1 MVVEKL
7 EHSRTKLTFDVT
19 PEEFEKALDKAFVEE
34 NSKVNIHGFR
44 KGKAPRSVF
53 EKMYGV
59 ESLYATAI
67 DVILNDKIQEAVKDE
82 NLVKDF
88 IGQFEPLLEDK
99 VERNKNFKVSLV
111 IDTYPEVKLG
121 DYKGIEVAK
130 KNLEVTDEDVEK
142 AVKSMAAKDATMEA
156 KAEQVI
162 AKNDFVTFDFVGS
175 VDGVEFPG
183 GKAENYELQI
193 GSGQFIPGFEDQMIG
208 MKAEEV
214 KDVNVTFP
222 ENYGAKDLAGKAAV
236 FTVTV
241 HEVKVEK
248 LPEFT
253 DEYVKSL
260 NVKDVNTL
268 DELKAYKKK
277 ELEDSKLVSEKDR
290 QTNEIVNK
298 IIDGTKVDMP
308 ASLPAQRANQLR
320 AQFEMQAKQYNIPFE
335 TYLSLMNITAE
346 DFNKRINEQA
356 TRQAIFDLAAAE
368 IIEKENLVAT
378 EEQVKAKAEEIAKAQ
393 GKKADA
399 ILKKQNDQL
408 VNSLTYDNFMKFLL
422 DNAKEI

>member
-19 PEEFEKALDKAFVEE
+19 PEEFEKALNKAFVEE

-162 AKNDFVTFDFVGS
+162 AKNDFATFDFVGT

-183 GKAENYELQI
+183 GKADNYELQI

-214 KDVNVTFP
+214 KDINVTFP
-222 ENYGAKDLAGKAAV
+222 ENYGEASLAGKAAV
-236 FTVTV
+236 FKVTV
-241 HEVKVEK
+241 HEIKEQK

-253 DEYVKSL
+253 DEYVKTL
-260 NVKDVNTL
+260 NKDANNYE
-268 DELKAYKKK
+268 ELKALKRKD
-277 ELEDSKLVSEKDR
+277 LEEAKAVSEKDR
-290 QTNEIVNK
+290 QTNELINK
-298 IIDGTKVDMP
+298 VIDNATVDMP
-308 ASLPAQRANQLR
+308 KTLVDSRYNAMKAQYEQ
-320 AQFEMQAKQYNIPFE
+320 QAKMYNIPFE
-335 TYLSLMNITAE
+335 TFIQIMGSTMEQFEDITKKQAE
-346 DFNKRINEQA
+346 
-356 TRQAIFDLAAAE
+356 RQALFDVVAGAIVEAE
-368 IIEKENLVAT
+368 KLVPTKE
-378 EEQVKAKAEEIAKAQ
+378 EIDAKA
-393 GKKADA
+393 GDDKKANRVQ
-399 ILKKQNDQL
+399 IMNE
-408 VNSLTYDNFMKFLL
+408 LTYQKLVDFLL
-422 DNAKEI
+422 ANAKEI

>member
-19 PEEFEKALDKAFVEE
+19 PEEFEKALDKAFEEE
-34 NSKVNIHGFR
+34 NAKVSIQGFR

-53 EKMYGV
+53 EKHYGV

-67 DVILNDKIQEAVKDE
+67 DVILNNKIQEAVKDE

-99 VERNKNFKVSLV
+99 VERNTNFKVSLV

-130 KNLEVTDEDVEK
+130 KNLEVTDEEVEQ
-142 AVKSMAAKDATMEA
+142 ACKSMAAKDATMEV

-183 GKAENYELQI
+183 GKADNYELQI

-214 KDVNVTFP
+214 KDINVTFP
-222 ENYGAKDLAGKAAV
+222 ENYGEASLAGKAAV
-236 FTVTV
+236 FKVTV
-241 HEVKVEK
+241 HEVKEQK

-253 DEYVKSL
+253 DEYVKTL
-260 NVKDVNTL
+260 NKDVNNY
-268 DELKAYKKK
+268 DELKAAKKV
-277 ELEDSKLVSEKDR
+277 ELEATKAQAEKDR
-290 QTNEIVNK
+290 QTNDLINK
-298 IIDGTKVDMP
+298 IIDNATVDMP
-308 ASLPAQRANQLR
+308 KTLVDSRYNAMKRQYEN
-320 AQFEMQAKQYNIPFE
+320 QAKMYNIPFE
-335 TYLSLMNITAE
+335 TFIQIMGSTLEQFEDITRKQAE
-346 DFNKRINEQA
+346 
-356 TRQAIFDLAAAE
+356 RQALFDVVAGA
-368 IIEKENLVAT
+368 IIEAEKLVPT
-378 EEQVKAKAEEIAKAQ
+378 KEEIDAKV
-393 GKKADA
+393 GDDKKANRVQ
-399 ILKKQNDQL
+399 IMNE
-408 VNSLTYDNFMKFLL
+408 LTYQKLVDFLL
-422 DNAKEI
+422 ANAKEI